1 MKPLLALAWQCL
13 YWRILMQWP
22 LHLARSRCALALVSG
37 LLALLGGCASL
48 PAPQP
53 REPSAALAPAEGSAL
68 AGTAAASL
76 AAAGPGRAGLRLL
89 PSGAQAL
96 EARLALIDA
105 AERSVD
111 AQYFLLADD
120 RSGRQFARALRDAA
134 TRGVRVRLLVD
145 DLHAACSDRL
155 LANLADQPGVQVRL
169 FNPLPARSGSV
180 SARLLLSLHEL
191 GRINRRMHNKL
202 LLVDGSFAIAGG
214 RNIADAYFERV
225 GEPDHFIDMDLLMAG
240 PAMRELG
247 AVFDRFWNSPQAW
260 THAEVVAAGAVARTQ
275 TGPTERMQAPT
286 VDDQAPAPAEA
297 LAARLARRYV
307 ELEPG
312 EVEVLA
318 DAAEAPAPQVSTQD
332 AGEPLPQG
340 AVMRANLKLLRSAHK
355 HLLMV
360 SPYVVPM
367 AGMLDAIAT
376 AQRGGARVT
385 LLTNSLATTDEPL
398 AHFGYARQRLALS
411 QLGVALHELM
421 PIAESVDSAGNAGW
435 PRSLGRLHA
444 KFTVVDGR
452 RFFIGSMNLD
462 RRSAGGNTEL
472 GLVVDSPRLA
482 AELIDRIQREHLPAS
497 YAVRPTSDRRGVE
510 WTAERDGR
518 VWRSSTE
525 PGGLG
530 WTERLLWTMLGLLVA
545 DDYL

>member
-1 MKPLLALAWQCL
+1 MKAWPCL
-13 YWRILMQWP
+13 YCRILMHWP
-22 LHLARSRCALALVSG
+22 LHLAWARFAVALLSG

-48 PAPQP
+48 PAAQP
-53 REPSAALAPAEGSAL
+53 REPSAALAPDAGSRL
-68 AGTAAASL
+68 AGIAAASL
-76 AAAGPGRAGLRLL
+76 DVAGKHRDGLRLL

-105 AERSVD
+105 AERGID

-120 RSGRQFARALRDAA
+120 RSGRQFAQALSAA
-134 TRGVRVRLLVD
+134 AARGVRVRLLVD
-145 DLHAACSDRL
+145 DLHAAGSDRL
-155 LANLADQPGVQVRL
+155 LADLATQSGVQVRL
-169 FNPLPARSGSV
+169 FNPLPVRTGSV
-180 SARLLLSLHEL
+180 GVRLLLSLHQL
-191 GRINRRMHNKL
+191 GRIDRRMHNKL
-202 LLVDGSFAIAGG
+202 LMVDGSFAITGG

-225 GEPDHFIDMDLLMAG
+225 GEPDHFIDMDVLLAG
-240 PAMRELG
+240 PAVHELG

-260 THAEVVAAGAVARTQ
+260 SHAELATAHVPSAATGTTAPLREAVVVDRAFP
-275 TGPTERMQAPT
+275 PT
-286 VDDQAPAPAEA
+286 EA
-297 LAARLARRYV
+297 LAAQLARCHV

-318 DAAEAPAPQVSTQD
+318 DAAELPATHVHDDEVGETQ
-332 AGEPLPQG
+332 PRG
-340 AVMRANLKLLRSAHK
+340 AVMRANLKLLRSARA

-367 AGMLDAIAT
+367 AGMFDAIAA

-398 AHFGYARQRLALS
+398 AYFGYARQRVALS
-411 QLGVALHELM
+411 RLGVVLHELM
-421 PIAESVDSAGNAGW
+421 PMAGSDDTVADAVW

-444 KFTVVDGR
+444 KFTVVDER

-482 AELIDRIQREHLPAS
+482 TELVDRIRRDQLPAS
-497 YAVRPTSDRRGVE
+497 YTVRANSDRQGLE
-510 WTAERDGR
+510 WSYERDGR
-518 VWRSSTE
+518 VWLSAQE
-525 PGGLG
+525 PGKLNWAGRLG
-530 WTERLLWTMLGLLVA
+530 WTLLSLLVP